1 MWKRLRDEAPAYYN
15 EEYDFWA
22 LSRFE
27 DVERAHREPL
37 RYSSAHSTVLE
48 AMTEEAQSE
57 GMMIFLDPPE
67 HTSMRRLVSKAFTPR
82 RVAELEQEIRTLCAG
97 LLDRQ
102 QGQDSFDY
110 VQDFGARLPATVIAT
125 LLGVPASDREDV
137 RHHIDGLFHIEP
149 GVGMANDASLESGA
163 WLYTY
168 IGQQVEERQ
177 RKPRDDMLTDLVQAE
192 IVGNDGTPTPP
203 HPIGMHGVRDPPR
216 QRRHG
221 DGGPFA
227 GLGRAHPG
235 GPSRAAD
242 RVGPGCGSDT
252 RMPSRS
258 SSVTRLRHPC
268 KGGGS
273 PKTSNST
280 GNASR
285 RIPKVLLLT
294 GSAGRDE
301 RVYPAADSF
310 DIRRDFKLHVAFGYG
325 IHFCLGAALARMEG
339 KIALEETFKRYK
351 SWTVDK
357 EHAVPLHTSTVRGY
371 LRLPI
376 RV

>member
-1 MWKRLRDEAPAYYN
+1 MSRVPDQPDDLRWDPFDESLKDDPHPVWKRLRDEAPAYYN

-48 AMTEEAQSE
+48 AMTEEAQTE

-97 LLDRQ
+97 LLDLQ

-192 IVGNDGTPTPP
+192 IVGNDGDAAPP
-203 HPIGMHGVRDPPR
+203 HPIGMHGVRDPSR

-221 DGGPFA
+221 NGGSSA

-235 GPSRAAD
+235 GPPRAAD
-242 RVGPGCGSDT
+242 RVGAGCGSDT
-252 RMPSRS
+252 QCRRGAPPLRG
-258 SSVTRLRHPC
+258 SVTRARAVAHRGRRTPWAPHPC
-268 KGGGS
+268 GFQGAPADRLGGPRRACLSGGGFVRHS
-273 PKTSNST
+273 P
-280 GNASR
+280 
-285 RIPKVLLLT
+285 
-294 GSAGRDE
+294 
-301 RVYPAADSF
+301 
-310 DIRRDFKLHVAFGYG
+310 
-325 IHFCLGAALARMEG
+325 
-339 KIALEETFKRYK
+339 
-351 SWTVDK
+351 
-357 EHAVPLHTSTVRGY
+357 
-371 LRLPI
+371 
-376 RV
+376 